1 LGLLG
6 SYDSH
11 LQKGNV
17 LTAEE
22 TMVVSPLAG
31 KPAEPEMLVNVPK
44 LVTAYYTEKPDP
56 SIPEQRVSFGTSGH
70 RGSAFKKAFNEWH
83 ILAISQAICLY
94 RKQQKIDGPLFLGMD
109 THALSVPALAS
120 ALEVLAANGIEVMLA
135 EGDEYTPTPAI
146 SLAILRYNR
155 GRKTGLADGIVI
167 TPSHNPPHDGG
178 FKYNPPN
185 GGPGEDIITSWIEAK
200 ANKFLESGLKGVKRI
215 SFQKAL
221 RASTT
226 HRYDYLNTYIDE
238 LAQVVDMDIIR
249 ESKISLGV
257 DPLGGAGVHYWE
269 PIAERYRLNLT
280 VVNKAVDPTF
290 RFMTV
295 DWDGQIRM
303 DPSSPYA
310 MQRLIDIKDRFEI
323 AWACDTDHD
332 RHGIVTQNAGL
343 LPPNHYLSVAIYYL
357 FQHRPKWRKAAAVG
371 KTVVS
376 SSMIDRVATKLGRK
390 LYEVPVGFK
399 WFVDGLLDGSLG
411 FGGEESAGASFAR
424 LDGSVWTT
432 DKDGMILALL
442 AAEITARMGRDPGKI
457 YSDLTREFGEPVY
470 ERVEASATPEQKA
483 VLEKLSPEQVKIK
496 DLAGEK
502 IQTILTNAPGNSAP
516 IGGLKVV
523 AESGWFAARPSGT
536 EDIYK
541 IYAESFR
548 GEDHLL
554 RILEE
559 SQGIINDVLAVGA
572 SPGNGLRKAHDRTE
586 KRS

>member
-1 LGLLG
+1 
-6 SYDSH
+6 
-11 LQKGNV
+11 
-17 LTAEE
+17 
-22 TMVVSPLAG
+22 
-31 KPAEPEMLVNVPK
+31 MLVNVPR
-44 LVTAYYTEKPDP
+44 LITAYYAEVPDP
-56 SIPEQRVSFGTSGH
+56 SVPEQRVVFGTSGH
-70 RGSAFKKAFNEWH
+70 RGSAFEKAFNEWH

-94 RKQQKIDGPLFLGMD
+94 REQKKIDGPLFLGMD

-120 ALEVLAANGIEVMLA
+120 ALEVLAANGVEVMIA
-135 EGDEYTPTPAI
+135 EADEYTPTPAV
-146 SLAILRYNR
+146 SHAILTYNR

-185 GGPGEDIITSWIEAK
+185 GGPAESAVTGWIEAK
-200 ANKFLESGLKGVKRI
+200 ANEFLENGLLGLKRI
-215 SFQKAL
+215 SFVKAF
-221 RASTT
+221 RARTT
-226 HRYDYLNTYIDE
+226 HRHDYLNAYITD
-238 LAQVVDMDIIR
+238 LANVIDMDAIR
-249 ESKISLGV
+249 GAKINLGV

-269 PIAERYRLNLT
+269 PIAERYGLKLT

-310 MQRLIDIKDRFEI
+310 MQRLIGMKDRFDLSF
-323 AWACDTDHD
+323 ACDTDHD
-332 RHGIVTQNAGL
+332 RHGIVTKDEGL
-343 LPPNHYLSVAIYYL
+343 LPPNHYLSVAIFYL
-357 FQHRPKWRKAAAVG
+357 FQHRPNWPKTAAVG

-376 SSMIDRVATKLGRK
+376 SQMIDRVTAKLGRK

-399 WFVDGLLDGSLG
+399 WFVDGLLDGALG

-432 DKDGMILALL
+432 DKDGIVPALL
-442 AAEITARMGRDPGKI
+442 AAEITARMGRDPGEI
-457 YSDLTREFGEPVY
+457 YRDLTREFGEPAY
-470 ERVEASATPEQKA
+470 DRVEAAATPEQKEM
-483 VLEKLSPEQVKIK
+483 LEKLSPQQVRRAN
-496 DLAGEK
+496 LAGEK
-502 IQTILTNAPGNSAP
+502 IQAVLTHAPGNGAP

-536 EDIYK
+536 ENIYK

-548 GEDHLL
+548 GADYLR

-559 SQGIINDVLAVGA
+559 AQTIVSDALAA
-572 SPGNGLRKAHDRTE
+572 SPQKSGIPSEPKLEE
-586 KRS
+586 KR